1 MTTPRAHADLAKLY
15 FSDSEMGCWMWNE
28 GEKAWQPD
36 YDPSFNHRFIY
47 HVGKTAPTEPP
58 QIMCELAGAKFPMP
72 AQEPLETGDSYFFLD
87 IQYPETPNRDTWSG
101 HLADERRLN
110 DAVIQLSEEGAIKQA
125 RALRAAILQAVEK
138 AREQMK

>member
-1 MTTPRAHADLAKLY
+1 MTTPRAHAELAKLY
-15 FSDSEMGCWMWNE
+15 FSDKEMQCWMWIEIDNV
-28 GEKAWQPD
+28 WR
-36 YDPSFNHRFIY
+36 FNPNPLFLNHKIY

-58 QIMCELAGAKFPMP
+58 QIMCELAGVKFPMP